1 MTSFRINLPVVVML
15 LFVGQLFSLGS
26 EHLGAFFTYLHWFL
40 LFFLLLDGLHLLGSL
55 LTLKY
60 SQTFSTDH
68 PQKHDVLYYHLY
80 VTNQS
85 RIPAACI
92 RIDSV
97 NATPADEAGGSSYHL
112 FLKPGERWEITVPI
126 SCPYRGVYIVGLDR
140 LVVSDLL
147 GVFHVGLTVW
157 KRTFYVYPRL
167 IPLDHRYIPRTSR
180 DEILS
185 GEMSGNLEDTAYFS
199 HLAEYRPGQS
209 VRHTYWKR
217 YSATGVVNV
226 KQYDRTAQPGVEL
239 FLDRRGAVG
248 SAGQGESVWGGA
260 SGMGESVWALAAG
273 GSSGR
278 GGASGWGGAKVVG
291 SKDAGPVDKSSEGGG
306 LVDARLRAEDIT
318 LELTLSLVQFFQSL
332 GVPLTLHLSYKEVIT
347 VLPDDTN
354 VIDRLMKRFLN
365 LKFEEASS
373 YFEQIQA
380 MHLYSGGGALGIGPG
395 SGARVCIS
403 HVPDFELLEAMGGG
417 QMNRRCN
424 VLYLN
429 CTSFSFDETELFRE
443 YVFSDQSNRREVFL
457 VEENDYL

>member
-1 MTSFRINLPVVVML
+1 MTSFRINLPVVVMV

-26 EHLGAFFTYLHWFL
+26 VYLGAFFTYLHWFL
-40 LFFLLLDGLHLLGSL
+40 LFFLLLDGLHLLISL

-68 PQKHDVLYYHLY
+68 PQKHDVLYYYLY

-97 NATPADEAGGSSYHL
+97 NATPADESGGSSYHL

-209 VRHTYWKR
+209 VRHAYWKR
-217 YSATGVVNV
+217 YSATGVVSV

-239 FLDRRGAVG
+239 FLDRR
-248 SAGQGESVWGGA
+248 
-260 SGMGESVWALAAG
+260 AAG
-273 GSSGR
+273 R
-278 GGASGWGGAKVVG
+278 AI
-291 SKDAGPVDKSSEGGG
+291 
-306 LVDARLRAEDIT
+306 DARLRAEDIT
-318 LELTLSLVQFFQSL
+318 LELTLSLVQFFRNL

-365 LKFEEASS
+365 LNFEEASS

-380 MHLYSGGGALGIGPG
+380 MHLYSGGGALGIAPG

-403 HVPDFELLEAMGGG
+403 HVPDFELLESMGGG
-417 QMNRRCN
+417 QLSRGCN

-429 CTSFSFDETELFRE
+429 CTSFSVDETELFRE
-443 YVFSDQSNRREVFL
+443 YVFADQSNRREVFL